1 MAPHSGS
8 ACKGSGTAEEIHCEL
23 QQLRLPTAPLHGWCL
38 HVPPRHRPTFA
49 WKKFLWVKRKK
60 HKIPS
65 SWHWEGSLPDK
76 AVPYICFLLAV
87 INKHFKAPN
96 NKSDAV
102 HKFSTAENQNVT
114 HVLSGTA
121 KPTAG
126 IAQQTFRASPAQKA
140 SFSAQP
146 PGLHLSST
154 QGNSL
159 LWHHVQAGI
168 HRTGS

>member
-8 ACKGSGTAEEIHCEL
+8 ACKRSGTAEEIHCEL
-23 QQLRLPTAPLHGWCL
+23 QQLRLPTAPLHGCCL
-38 HVPPRHRPTFA
+38 HALPRHRPAFA

-60 HKIPS
+60 HTIPS
-65 SWHWEGSLPDK
+65 GWHWEGSLPDK
-76 AVPYICFLLAV
+76 AVPYICFLLVV

-102 HKFSTAENQNVT
+102 HKFSTAEKQNIT

-126 IAQQTFRASPAQKA
+126 ITQQTFRASPAQKA
-140 SFSAQP
+140 SCSVQP
-146 PGLHLSST
+146 PALHP
-154 QGNSL
+154 QQYPGKL
-159 LWHHVQAGI
+159 LAVALRPGWD
-168 HRTGS
+168 S